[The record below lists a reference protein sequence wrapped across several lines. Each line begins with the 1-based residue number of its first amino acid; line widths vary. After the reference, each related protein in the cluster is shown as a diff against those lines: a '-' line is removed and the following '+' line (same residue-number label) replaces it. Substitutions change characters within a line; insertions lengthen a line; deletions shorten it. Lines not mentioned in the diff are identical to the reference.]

1 MTNDEPFDFTPVKD
15 VITLAEL
22 RKGGDLPALPVPD
35 VYSGELVKP
44 SHIDRLPDDVRE
56 KIYNWYLE
64 DKPVREISL
73 ELRNL
78 GYDCHHL
85 RVWRW
90 CKSQFRGDAL
100 DVPAMEEE
108 HRLKIE
114 RKAVYNALDAA
125 IEIIKKV
132 KVNEIVVKDAKS
144 FEQIAGAIAKL
155 QSSAAARDRI
165 ELEKD
170 GAVKKV
176 QETMKMEV
184 KRLLAGNPELINK
197 VQAYID
203 QAAERIIE

>member
-1 MTNDEPFDFTPVKD
+1 LDDNAVDFTIIKD
-15 VITLAEL
+15 VITLGEH
-22 RKGGDLPALPVPD
+22 RKGGDLPALPIPD
-35 VYSGELVKP
+35 LESGELVSP
-44 SHIDRLPDDVRE
+44 SHLDRLPDNIKE
-56 KIYNWYLE
+56 NIYNWYI
-64 DKPVREISL
+64 DDVPVREITL
-73 ELRNL
+73 KLRQL

-85 RVWRW
+85 RVWRY

-114 RKAVYNALDAA
+114 RKAVYNALDVA
-125 IEIIKKV
+125 IDIIKRV
-132 KVNEIVVKDAKS
+132 KVGDIVIKDAKS

-155 QSSAAARDRI
+155 QSSDASRTRV
-165 ELEKD
+165 EYEKD

-184 KRLLAGNPELINK
+184 KRLLAGNPELISK

-203 QAAERIIE
+203 QAAEKIIE